1 MPNLPNLPNLPMP
14 MNAWNDWGWVMA
26 LWMVSATIAW
36 ITLIALAAWAI
47 ARWETRALRRVNVS
61 AVQLQRA
68 PDARGE
74 VDTETHDDLPALQ
87 TSETRI

>member
-1 MPNLPNLPNLPMP
+1 MRNMPMP
-14 MNAWNDWGWVMA
+14 MNAWNDWARVMV
-26 LWMVSATIAW
+26 LWMIGATIAW
-36 ITLIALAAWAI
+36 IALIALVAWVI
-47 ARWETRALRRVNVS
+47 ARWETRALRRVSVS

-74 VDTETHDDLPALQ
+74 IDTETHDDLPALQ

>member
-1 MPNLPNLPNLPMP
+1 MPNMPMP
-14 MNAWNDWGWVMA
+14 MNAWNDWAWVMV
-26 LWMVSATIAW
+26 LWMIGATIAW
-36 ITLIALAAWAI
+36 IALIALVAWVI